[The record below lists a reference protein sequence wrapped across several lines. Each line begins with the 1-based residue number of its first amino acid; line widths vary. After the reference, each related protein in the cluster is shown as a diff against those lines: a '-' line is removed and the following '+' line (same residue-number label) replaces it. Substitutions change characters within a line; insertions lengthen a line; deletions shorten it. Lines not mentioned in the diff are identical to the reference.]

1 MKPFDLEKAK
11 AGAPV
16 CTRNGLKVKIL
27 RFDVK
32 NLNYQIAALVT
43 DKNGIEY
50 YENYTKDGRYYVA
63 GYEDDM
69 DLVMAS
75 IKHKGWV
82 NVYPDDTKFTI
93 GYKTG
98 SNIFPTKEIA
108 KQVSAPN
115 CIATISIE
123 WEE

>member
-32 NLNYQIAALVT
+32 NPNYQIAALVT

-50 YENYTKDGRYYVA
+50 YESYTKDGRYYGA
-63 GYEDDM
+63 GYEDDR
-69 DLVMAS
+69 DLVMAP

-82 NVYPDDTKFTI
+82 NIYPDDNKSTI
-93 GYKTG
+93 KYIVG
-98 SNIFPTKEIA
+98 SKIFF
-108 KQVSAPN
+108 N
-115 CIATISIE
+115 
-123 WEE
+123 